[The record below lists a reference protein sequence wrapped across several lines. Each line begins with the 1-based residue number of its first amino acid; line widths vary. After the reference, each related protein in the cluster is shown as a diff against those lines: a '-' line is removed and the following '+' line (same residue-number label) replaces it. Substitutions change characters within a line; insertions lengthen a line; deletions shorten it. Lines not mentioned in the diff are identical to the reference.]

1 MPTTKPRYMI
11 TETDQISRALGN
23 AAKMWPELAG
33 QRTLLLRKLLEVG
46 IQTVEMDV
54 EKETAQR
61 LAAIDK
67 LAGSMDGVWPA
78 NWREEL
84 AEDWPA

>member
-1 MPTTKPRYMI
+1 MI

-23 AAKMWPELAG
+23 AAKMWPELSG

-46 IQTVEMDV
+46 IQTVEMDLD
-54 EKETAQR
+54 KDTAKR